1 MAALGSKL
9 AGIATG
15 VAARKASK
23 PLLDKVWRK
32 YKHSDPPADPASPHT
47 PWPEALSWA
56 VASGIAYG
64 VARLVAT
71 KGVASAKVKITGK
84 VPEGMEGPG
93 PKGRGKG

>member
-32 YKHSDPPADPASPHT
+32 YKHSDPPEHPASPDT
-47 PWPEALSWA
+47 PWPEAISWA

-64 VARLVAT
+64 VARLVAM
-71 KGVASAKVKITGK
+71 KGVASAKAKVTGK

-93 PKGRGKG
+93 PKRRSKG